1 MSLNT
6 QLSNLSVN
14 TEANALAALLNS
26 GFIDV
31 MDGAQPLTADT
42 ALSGQNVLATLT
54 LSATAFVGASAGV
67 LTANAITAGVAGN
80 TGTATWF
87 RAYQS
92 NYTTVVMDGTVGVII
107 NQSNLVLSTT
117 AITSG
122 TTVTCSSFQHTVA
135 KATAGF

>member
-6 QLSNLSVN
+6 QLSNTSVN
-14 TEANALAALLNS
+14 AEANALAALLNS
-26 GFIDV
+26 GYIDV
-31 MDGAQPLTADT
+31 MDGAQPATADT
-42 ALSGQNVLATLT
+42 AITTQNVLATLT
-54 LSATAFVGASAGV
+54 MSPTAFGGASAGV
-67 LTANAITAGVAGN
+67 LTANSITPGVAGN

-92 NYTTVVMDGTVGVII
+92 NHTTVVMDGSVGVVI

-122 TTVTCSSFQHTVA
+122 TTVTCTSFQHTVA
-135 KATAGF
+135 KATAGY